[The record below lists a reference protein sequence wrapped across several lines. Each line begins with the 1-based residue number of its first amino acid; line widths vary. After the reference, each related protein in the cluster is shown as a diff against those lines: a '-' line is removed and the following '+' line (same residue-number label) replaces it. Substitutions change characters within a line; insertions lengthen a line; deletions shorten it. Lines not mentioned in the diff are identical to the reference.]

1 MAEATT
7 KKTTRTRK
15 PSASKVTTTAKKKP
29 VSLDLPRNPLMYEIL
44 DLVSKQKT
52 KAKKIEAL
60 QKHECLTLKSLFI
73 WNFDETVVSQLP
85 EGDVPYGDPEDQLK
99 YNGTLSENLA
109 DTSRQMYSENNF
121 SLGSADT
128 NGRTTLRAQ
137 TRNFYHFVQGG
148 NPGLSGMRRESM
160 FINLLQSV
168 HPLEAE
174 IMVLVKD
181 GLLSESYNITKEVV
195 AEAYPD
201 ITWGGRS

>member
-1 MAEATT
+1 
-7 KKTTRTRK
+7 
-15 PSASKVTTTAKKKP
+15 
-29 VSLDLPRNPLMYEIL
+29 
-44 DLVSKQKT
+44 
-52 KAKKIEAL
+52 
-60 QKHECLTLKSLFI
+60 
-73 WNFDETVVSQLP
+73 
-85 EGDVPYGDPEDQLK
+85 
-99 YNGTLSENLA
+99 
-109 DTSRQMYSENNF
+109 MYSDGNF

-137 TRNFYHFVQGG
+137 TRNFYHFVEGG

-195 AEAYPD
+195 AEAFPD